1 LTVQTRAPAS
11 IQNVKDAA
19 VYILQLTDAT
29 TLREQL
35 NAELNAHIGVLRGDG
50 STLIIALPFV
60 PEPGSVRPDVELTAR
75 LWDLS
80 RSQLINESDLEVG
93 DLESVINSVQDG
105 SGKLVVVNKLRSRSC
120 TTLAVGIKYE
130 SDLGHLYSAAPLLA

>member
-1 LTVQTRAPAS
+1 MQTRAPAAAQS
-11 IQNVKDAA
+11 VKDAA
-19 VYILQLTDAT
+19 VYILRLMDVS

-35 NAELNAHIGVLRGDG
+35 VAELNAHLQVLRGNG
-50 STLIIALPFV
+50 STLIIELPFV
-60 PEPGSVRPDVELTAR
+60 PEPGSVDPNVEVTAR

-80 RSQLINESDLEVG
+80 RSQLTNECDLEVG

-105 SGKLVVVNKLRSRSC
+105 NGKLVIVNKLRSRSS

-130 SDLGHLYSAAPLLA
+130 PDFGSLYSATPLLA

>member
-1 LTVQTRAPAS
+1 MQSRAPAS
-11 IQNVKDAA
+11 TQIIKDAA
-19 VYILQLTDAT
+19 VYILRLTEAS

-35 NAELNAHIGVLRGDG
+35 LAELRAHLQVLRGNG
-50 STLIIALPFV
+50 STMIIELPFV
-60 PEPGSVRPDVELTAR
+60 PEPGSVDTNVEISAR

-80 RSQLINESDLEVG
+80 RSQLTNENDLAVG

-105 SGKLVVVNKLRSRSC
+105 SGKLVVVNKLRSRSS

-130 SDLGHLYSAAPLLA
+130 SGLGDLYSATPLLA

>member
-1 LTVQTRAPAS
+1 MQTRAAAAAQS
-11 IQNVKDAA
+11 VKDAA
-19 VYILQLTDAT
+19 VYILRLTEVS

-35 NAELNAHIGVLRGDG
+35 VAELHAHLHVLRGNG
-50 STLIIALPFV
+50 STLIIELPFV
-60 PEPGSVRPDVELTAR
+60 PEPGSVDPNVEITAR

-80 RSQLINESDLEVG
+80 RSQLTNECDLEVG

-105 SGKLVVVNKLRSRSC
+105 SGKLIVVKQLRSRSS

-130 SDLGHLYSAAPLLA
+130 PGFGGLYSATPLLA